1 MTINVQRL
9 LDWRIPDAHQEYDE
23 RDCILYALGLGFGSD
38 PLDLRQLRHVY
49 ERDLEAFPSL
59 LLVLAAG
66 PRWASDPATGID
78 YAKVVHAEQSFTL
91 NRPIPVRARVR
102 SSSKVTGV
110 VDKGAGRGAIVS
122 SERTLFFDDER
133 EPAALL
139 TSGLFCR
146 GDGGCGSGGG
156 SSIPSVPRPK
166 APDGQPDATVSLVI
180 QPHLALLY
188 RLSGDMNPLHAD
200 PAVAAAAGF
209 RAPILHGL
217 SSFGLALRAAIE
229 GADLAPASLTGAGVR
244 FTGPVYPGET
254 IETDIWRQDG
264 RLAFRSRIPARDA
277 LVLDH
282 GWINHD

>member
-1 MTINVQRL
+1 MTIDVQRL
-9 LDWRIPDAHQEYDE
+9 LDWRIPDAHQIYDE

-38 PLDLRQLRHVY
+38 PLDPRQLRHVY
-49 ERDLEAFPSL
+49 ERDLQVFPSL
-59 LLVLAAG
+59 ALVLAAG

-91 NRPIPVRARVR
+91 TRPMSARASVR
-102 SSSKVTGV
+102 SRSKITGI
-110 VDKGAGRGAIVS
+110 VDKGVGRGAIVT
-122 SERTLFFDDER
+122 SERALYFDDEQD
-133 EPAALL
+133 PAALL
-139 TSGLFCR
+139 VSSLFCR
-146 GDGGCGSGGG
+146 GDGGCGG
-156 SSIPSVPRPK
+156 SSVPSVPRPER
-166 APDGQPDATVSLVI
+166 PDGQPDATVSLVI
-180 QPHLALLY
+180 QPNLALLY

-229 GADLAPASLTGAGVR
+229 GIDLAPASLIGAGVR

-254 IETDIWRQDG
+254 IATDIWRQDG
-264 RLAFRSRIPARDA
+264 RIAFRSRIPARDA